1 MLMHFYTIK
10 KEQVTRKLEIDLLD
24 KQKVTT
30 SDQLSA
36 LNTFPYKWV
45 LLCPMIEMIH
55 LNYDKA
61 TMPSIKHSGGENG

>member
-45 LLCPMIEMIH
+45 LRKVCLCPMIEMIQ
-55 LNYDKA
+55 A
-61 TMPSIKHSGGENG
+61 SI